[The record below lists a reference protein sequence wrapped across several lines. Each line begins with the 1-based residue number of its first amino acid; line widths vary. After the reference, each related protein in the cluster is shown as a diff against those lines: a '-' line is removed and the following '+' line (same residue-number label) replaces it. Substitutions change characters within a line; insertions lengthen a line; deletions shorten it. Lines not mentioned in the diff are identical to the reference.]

1 MEIHTLHEFM
11 LHTKN
16 ITYLLMGAT
25 LVGVVCYW
33 LVLTGRD
40 KKIRKY

>member
-16 ITYLLMGAT
+16 ITYLLMGGT
-25 LVGVVCYW
+25 LVGFVCYW
-33 LVLTGRD
+33 LFLTGRD